1 MLLRDQLKVL
11 LDGVFELKEENG
23 IEILPIFYTLPLR
36 KDYPDYYRIIKKPLS
51 LATVKKKLN
60 HYKEPQE
67 FVNDLVRITWNA
79 RTYNTKESEIYHY
92 ALIMD
97 RYIKETI
104 IPQIERTIGHVKYP
118 YLGPLPD
125 EQPLPG
131 VPVVDEEEEG
141 SGVVGAGGAGGAGGA
156 ARALEGGVGGG
167 VRGGLNNG
175 IGGGINSEEIKAN
188 LGAGVGAGAG
198 IVAATG
204 AATGVRME
212 MEKDEPL
219 IPDTAE
225 EERDVTADEEEPEA
239 SMVPEYDDDEE
250 YMEEKKRTPKL
261 RIPVMTTQTTSTIS
275 KSTTPQPSFQRHQ
288 AQKTHMRRG
297 RPPVIDLPYEQRI
310 KNVLKNLKRET
321 LSGSRE
327 YLTSHFDRLPDEERE
342 PQYYTV
348 ISNPLSLD
356 DIRKRV
362 KQRKYKDFLAF
373 QQDIGLMLNN
383 YRMYHRSQPQ
393 EIRRAAEF
401 EAKFSDF
408 AKYELSRPD
417 EDFMTDG
424 ELKYPLDHIELDG
437 KTYRIG
443 DWVLLHNPND
453 ETKPT
458 VAQIFRLW
466 HTNDGRRWLNCCW
479 YLRPEQTVH
488 RVDRLFYKNE
498 VVKSGQY
505 RDHLVEEIIGKCYVC
520 HFTRYQRGDPDLVI
534 EGPLFVCE
542 YRYNESEKVFNKIRT
557 WKGCLPEEV
566 RDVEEPT
573 IPVIGRKFF
582 KYESPIKHLLPPNAT
597 LNDPIPQPTEGA
609 VNAPPLVG
617 AVYLRPKIKKDDLGE
632 YSTSDDCPRYI
643 IRPGD
648 PPEVGKI
655 DPETGTIIT
664 NSQTASVLP
673 KMNMSTPRLSS
684 LNRNGSYSN
693 LSGRT
698 SSSINLPRSTQYFPP
713 APNGDIRSLPIVQ
726 QVPKV
731 VIPSAQASVKGNLPA
746 SPVAGTGSA
755 STAASAGP
763 APSYQPPSIINNLA
777 AQARTNNTVLGNIV
791 VDTPSAYVLPLS
803 ITKNV
808 EVLQRT
814 DYNNQMRRLGKDQVP
829 KKRKNKGEVLWF
841 KGASV
846 VCYERLLNSGGDT
859 EIPLNR
865 WFKKKRKMEYE
876 EVDEEV
882 GEGTQVENG
891 STEDYDDSQNE
902 QSDLPGTF
910 PMGLRPSAKFMSYR
924 ISITQC

>member
-1 MLLRDQLKVL
+1 MLLKDKLKVL
-11 LDGVFELKEENG
+11 LDGVFELKEDNG
-23 IEILPIFYTLPLR
+23 IEILPIFYILPLR

-60 HYKEPQE
+60 QYKKAQE

-79 RTYNTKESEIYHY
+79 RIYNTKESHIYDY

-97 RYIKETI
+97 KYIRETV
-104 IPQIERTIGHVKYP
+104 IPKIDSDIEPVTYP

-125 EQPLPG
+125 EQPRHD
-131 VPVVDEEEEG
+131 VPVVDEDDD
-141 SGVVGAGGAGGAGGA
+141 VGF
-156 ARALEGGVGGG
+156 
-167 VRGGLNNG
+167 
-175 IGGGINSEEIKAN
+175 
-188 LGAGVGAGAG
+188 
-198 IVAATG
+198 
-204 AATGVRME
+204 
-212 MEKDEPL
+212 KDESINPE
-219 IPDTAE
+219 TAE
-225 EERDVTADEEEPEA
+225 EEVDATADEEELEA
-239 SMVPEYDDDEE
+239 SVAPEDEE
-250 YMEEKKRTPKL
+250 DEDYMEEKKRLPKL
-261 RIPVMTTQTTSTIS
+261 RIPIMITPAQTTIS
-275 KSTTPQPSFQRHQ
+275 KPATPQPTFQRHQ

-310 KNVLKNLKRET
+310 KNVLKFLKRET
-321 LSGSRE
+321 LSGSRKF
-327 YLTSHFDRLPDEERE
+327 LTSHFDRLPDEERE

-356 DIRKRV
+356 DIRKKV
-362 KQRKYKDFLAF
+362 KQRKYKDFVAF

-383 YRMYHRSQPQ
+383 YKMYHRSQSQ
-393 EIRRAAEF
+393 DMRRAAEF
-401 EAKFSDF
+401 EAKFTDF

-424 ELKYPLDHIELDG
+424 ELKYPLDHIDLNG

-443 DWVLLHNPND
+443 DWISLHNPNN

-520 HFTRYQRGDPDLVI
+520 HFTRYQRGDPDLVL

-566 RDVEEPT
+566 RDIEEPT

-597 LNDPIPQPTEGA
+597 INDPIPQPTEGA

-617 AVYLRPKIKKDDLGE
+617 AVYLRPKVKKDDLGE
-632 YSTSDDCPRYI
+632 YSTSEDCPRYI

-655 DPETGTIIT
+655 DSETGTIIT

-684 LNRNGSYSN
+684 LNRNLSYSS
-693 LSGRT
+693 LTGRNI
-698 SSSINLPRSTQYFPP
+698 SPINMTRSNQYFSPV
-713 APNGDIRSLPIVQ
+713 ATGDIISPPIVQ
-726 QVPKV
+726 QVPKSG
-731 VIPSAQASVKGNLPA
+731 IPNGQILSKGSIPTSFISGSTLPQ
-746 SPVAGTGSA
+746 VTTAG
-755 STAASAGP
+755 STP
-763 APSYQPPSIINNLA
+763 KYQPPSIINNLA
-777 AQARTNNTVLGNIV
+777 AQARTSNTILGNII
-791 VDTPSAYVLPLS
+791 VDTPGAYILPLS

-814 DYNNQMRRLGKDQVP
+814 DYNNQVRRLGKDQVP

-841 KGASV
+841 KGPSL
-846 VCYERLLNSGGDT
+846 VCYERLLNNDGGS
-859 EIPLNR
+859 EIPVNR
-865 WFKKKRKMEYE
+865 CFTKKHRVEYE
-876 EVDEEV
+876 EVDEESD
-882 GEGTQVENG
+882 GTQIENG
-891 STEDYDDSQNE
+891 DRSIYDDSHDKKIN
-902 QSDLPGTF
+902 LPGTF
-910 PMGLRPSAKFMSYR
+910 PMGLRPSVRYISYKICSNQR
-924 ISITQC
+924 

>member
-11 LDGVFELKEENG
+11 LDGVFDLKEENG

-60 HYKEPQE
+60 HYKRAQE

-79 RTYNTKESEIYHY
+79 RMYNTKESEIYHY
-92 ALIMD
+92 AQIMD
-97 RYIKETI
+97 RYVREVV
-104 IPQIERTIGHVKYP
+104 IPRIEREIGPVKYP

-125 EQPLPG
+125 EQPLSG
-131 VPVVDEEEEG
+131 ALLERDDDEAGTKDDSLVPETVDEE
-141 SGVVGAGGAGGAGGA
+141 
-156 ARALEGGVGGG
+156 
-167 VRGGLNNG
+167 
-175 IGGGINSEEIKAN
+175 
-188 LGAGVGAGAG
+188 
-198 IVAATG
+198 
-204 AATGVRME
+204 
-212 MEKDEPL
+212 KD
-219 IPDTAE
+219 A
-225 EERDVTADEEEPEA
+225 TADEEEPEA

-250 YMEEKKRTPKL
+250 YTEEKRRMPKL
-261 RIPVMTTQTTSTIS
+261 RIPVMITPTPSAVS

-327 YLTSHFDRLPDEERE
+327 FLTLHFDRLPDEERE

-373 QQDIGLMLNN
+373 QQDVGLMLNN

-393 EIRRAAEF
+393 EMRRAAEF
-401 EAKFSDF
+401 EAKFTDF

-424 ELKYPLDHIELDG
+424 ELKYPLDHIELHD
-437 KTYRIG
+437 KTYKIG
-443 DWVLLHNPND
+443 DWILLHNPND

-520 HFTRYQRGDPDLVI
+520 HFTRYQRGDPDLML

-566 RDVEEPT
+566 RDIEEPT

-597 LNDPIPQPTEGA
+597 INDPIPQPTEGA

-648 PPEVGKI
+648 PPEVGRI

-693 LSGRT
+693 LIGRSG
-698 SSSINLPRSTQYFPP
+698 SPINMTRSTQYFPP
-713 APNGDIRSLPIVQ
+713 VPNGDLRNLPIVQ
-726 QVPKV
+726 QIPNST
-731 VIPSAQASVKGNLPA
+731 IPSAQSSAKGGIQGAMGSSINGTTPA
-746 SPVAGTGSA
+746 
-755 STAASAGP
+755 
-763 APSYQPPSIINNLA
+763 YQPPSIINNLA
-777 AQARTNNTVLGNIV
+777 AQAKTNNTVLGNIL
-791 VDTPSAYVLPLS
+791 VDTPGAYVLPIS

-814 DYNNQMRRLGKDQVP
+814 DYNNQVRRLGKEQVP

-846 VCYERLLNSGGDT
+846 VCYERLLNTGGDMDV
-859 EIPLNR
+859 PLNR
-865 WFKKKRKMEYE
+865 WFKKKRKLDYE

-882 GEGTQVENG
+882 GDGTQVENG
-891 STEDYDDSQNE
+891 SNDEYDSQDE
-902 QSDLPGTF
+902 HTELPGTF
-910 PMGLRPSAKFMSYR
+910 PMGLRPSAKYMSYKIASGR
-924 ISITQC
+924 C